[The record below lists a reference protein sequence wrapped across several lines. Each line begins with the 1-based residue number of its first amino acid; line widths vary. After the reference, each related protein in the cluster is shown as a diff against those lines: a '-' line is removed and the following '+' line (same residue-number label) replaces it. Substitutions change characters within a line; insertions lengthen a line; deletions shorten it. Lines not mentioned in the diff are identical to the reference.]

1 MDPAA
6 EGVEELHRKY
16 YAKVWRYIRHR
27 VDGVDTEPIAADVF
41 VTAWQ
46 HLGKIPAG
54 SELPWLITVAEWKV
68 RNAVR
73 TKRKHAKNVTAARE
87 TIDPEA
93 VYPAVERDS
102 LATIIYEDALRTLK
116 EDERRLL
123 VLVVL
128 EFSASEIADIL
139 GCKRTTASMR
149 ITRLQA
155 KLAAWYG
162 DQSRDDDE
170 DPEARSVEG
179 RKP

>member
-6 EGVEELHRKY
+6 EGVQELHRKY
-16 YAKVWRYIRHR
+16 YVTIWRYVKHR
-27 VDGVDTEPIAADVF
+27 VDGVDTETIAADVF

-46 HLGKIPAG
+46 HPERIPAG
-54 SELPWLITVAEWKV
+54 AELAWLITVAEWKV

-73 TKRKHAKNVTAARE
+73 SKQKHAKSVAAVRE

-93 VYPAVERDS
+93 AHLAMERGS
-102 LATIIYEDALRTLK
+102 LAPVIYEDALRRLK
-116 EDERRLL
+116 DNERKLL

-128 EFSASEIADIL
+128 EFSTTEIADIL

-162 DQSRDDDE
+162 EKSPDDDE
-170 DPEARSVEG
+170 DPEVRSVEG